1 MTSSGPVTNAKVQV
15 AFPTPP
21 PFCAHLAGASC
32 LPFSALGTVYC
43 FWGDLT
49 LSSAFLF
56 DPISQGGGGWVHRE
70 RRSVQASWSTLPLL
84 LFSKPAAEGPSPWGK
99 EGHNLISP
107 FSWGHRQKGRRGH
120 GLLVAAAPYI
130 RLSFP
135 RTQWVLPSNI
145 YISWTHWN
153 T

>member
-1 MTSSGPVTNAKVQV
+1 MPRFKLLSPPLLHSVPILLEHPACLSQPWAQFTASGGTWLSPLL
-15 AFPTPP
+15 FYLTPSP
-21 PFCAHLAGASC
+21 K
-32 LPFSALGTVYC
+32 
-43 FWGDLT
+43 
-49 LSSAFLF
+49 
-56 DPISQGGGGWVHRE
+56 GGGWVHRE